1 MKEIETYRGTIYPW
15 HCDFNDHMNVRH
27 YMANFDD
34 ATWQFFA
41 AIGITPSYLKKE
53 NKGMVA
59 VEQNIKYFEEL
70 FAGNLIYIK
79 TSLIECKSKAVI
91 IFHKMIN
98 VETNNIVAE
107 AKMVGVH
114 LDKESRKAVP
124 FPDEIQNKLNK
135 LVQKSDETKQ
145 ESSIGKI
152 ES

>member
-1 MKEIETYRGTIYPW
+1 MKEMETYRGTIYPW

-41 AIGITPSYLKKE
+41 SVGLTPSYLKRE
-53 NKGMVA
+53 NKGVVA

-79 TSLIECKSKAVI
+79 TSMVEAKSKAVI
-91 IFHKMIN
+91 ILHTMIN
-98 VETNNIVAE
+98 AETNSIVAE

-114 LDKESRKAVP
+114 IDKKSRSSVP
-124 FPDEIQNKLNK
+124 FPDEVTKKMSAL
-135 LVQKSDETKQ
+135 LLCSD
-145 ESSIGKI
+145 
-152 ES
+152 